1 MFMFFSF
8 FLFLCSVK
16 NHKKN
21 HANKTLKECKVN
33 PDNAKYIYPVVLGL
47 AAATLLNLSWLTPT
61 VCPRS
66 SDPFYIVTI

>member
-33 PDNAKYIYPVVLGL
+33 PDNAKYISGRVGIGCSY
-47 AAATLLNLSWLTPT
+47 
-61 VCPRS
+61 
-66 SDPFYIVTI
+66 TIEFNSAHTYCMPKK